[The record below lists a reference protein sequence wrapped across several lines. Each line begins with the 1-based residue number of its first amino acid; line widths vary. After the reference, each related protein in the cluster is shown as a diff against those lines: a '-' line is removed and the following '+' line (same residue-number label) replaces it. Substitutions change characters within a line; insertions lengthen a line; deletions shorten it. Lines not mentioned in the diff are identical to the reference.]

1 MTRSS
6 SLGNTMTRRIRIA
19 VTGGPGG
26 GKSTATQLLRRELGE
41 RVIVVPEAATLLFS
55 GGFPRHATAP
65 AQAAVQRAIFHVQHN
80 LEDVQAAQY
89 PDRLLLCDR
98 GTLDGVAYWP
108 EGVTPGFFETLGTTV
123 EAELARY
130 DGVIFLQTA
139 AAGGHSIGLPTS
151 SPPGALIEGGNPAR
165 IESNAQATAL
175 DEALQRVW
183 RAHPR
188 FVFIPNHRSF
198 MKKLTDGIGALTDM
212 ARDLGFA
219 LGA

>member
-1 MTRSS
+1 MS
-6 SLGNTMTRRIRIA
+6 RRIRIA

-41 RVIVVPEAATLLFS
+41 RVIVVPESATLLFS
-55 GGFPRHATAP
+55 GGFPRHATAL
-65 AQAAVQRAIFHVQHN
+65 AQAAAQRAIFHVQRN

-98 GTLDGVAYWP
+98 GTIDGVAYWP
-108 EGVTPGFFETLGTTV
+108 EGVEPGYFATMGTTL

-139 AAGGHSIGLPTS
+139 AAGGHSI
-151 SPPGALIEGGNPAR
+151 EGGNPAR
-165 IESNAQATAL
+165 IETNAQATAL
-175 DEALQRVW
+175 DEALQQVW

-198 MKKLTDGIGALTDM
+198 MKKLTDGIGALTTM
-212 ARDLGFA
+212 ARDLGFP
-219 LGA
+219 LGD